1 MQVRTLTALSL
12 FLLLFTGIL
21 AAQQSSPRIS
31 VQGTLKDSD
40 GVSVPNG
47 VQEITFKLF
56 TALSG
61 GTAVWEETAN
71 VTTKGGVYS
80 HLLGSV
86 TPLDPADFNQ
96 TLFVGV
102 VIDGTELLPR
112 TELAYSPYTLYVDYA
127 GRSGN
132 GSPVGSVMPFAGM
145 HTNVP
150 AGWLLCNGQA
160 LTSAQYP
167 ELYSVLGT
175 TWGNGS
181 GGINGGGANNFNV
194 PDLRGEFMRG
204 ADLGRNVDNGR
215 TLGSSQDQA
224 TKAPATAFTGTTN
237 STGAHT
243 HTNTAIQT
251 PASIAHDGGDFA
263 ASACCG
269 TYYGTITVQSSS
281 AGDHSHTVN
290 ITGGGDAETR
300 PRNVAMNFIIKY

>member
-1 MQVRTLTALSL
+1 MLSL
-12 FLLLFTGIL
+12 SGTLS
-21 AAQQSSPRIS
+21 AQTSPRIS

-47 VQEITFKLF
+47 TQEITFKLF
-56 TALSG
+56 TASAG
-61 GTAVWEETAN
+61 GSDVWQETAN

-145 HTNVP
+145 HTSVP
-150 AGWLLCNGQA
+150 AGWLLCDGQA
-160 LTSAQYP
+160 LSSAQYP
-167 ELYSVLGT
+167 ELFSVLGT
-175 TWGNGS
+175 SWGNGS
-181 GGINGGGANNFNV
+181 TGINGGGANNFNV

-204 ADLGRNVDNGR
+204 VDLGRNVDNGR
-215 TLGSSQDQA
+215 ALGSSQGQG
-224 TKAPATAFTGTTN
+224 TKAPAAAFTGTTN
-237 STGAHT
+237 LAGDHT
-243 HTNTAIQT
+243 HQNTAKQA
-251 PASIAHDGGDFA
+251 PANNSHDGGDLA
-263 ASACCG
+263 AGSCCG
-269 TYYGTITVQSSS
+269 TIWGVISVQSGS
-281 AGDHSHTVN
+281 AGDHSHTVDIN
-290 ITGGGDAETR
+290 GGGDPETR